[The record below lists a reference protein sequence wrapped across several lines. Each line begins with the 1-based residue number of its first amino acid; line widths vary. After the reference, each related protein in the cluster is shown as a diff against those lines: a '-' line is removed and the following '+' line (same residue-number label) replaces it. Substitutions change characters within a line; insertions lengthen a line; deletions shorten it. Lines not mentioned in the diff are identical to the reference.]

1 MKDHVN
7 KRKATPQPQAQPIER
22 ARPSILQRIVMAWLD
37 KSACM
42 NLVYSDRKYKEMQL
56 QFMLDLESKMG
67 NQFPQEIMQCIND
80 NKDVAVLLRSSN
92 NVSKDT
98 RK

>member
-7 KRKATPQPQAQPIER
+7 KKATPQPQAQPVER
-22 ARPSILQRIVMAWLD
+22 AKPTILQRIVMAWLD

-42 NLVYSDRKYKEMQL
+42 NLVYSDKKYKELQL

-67 NQFPQEIMQCIND
+67 NQFPQEIMDCLNE
-80 NKDVAVLLRSSN
+80 NKDVAILLRSTN
-92 NVSKDT
+92 NVRKDT
-98 RK
+98 GK